1 MQNVLGKEYQN
12 KMATTKTKKSTKAVK
27 KPTVKKSVSKV
38 KLVPDF
44 VTRGR
49 TFIGKVISNKMAKT
63 AKIQWDRRSYLYK
76 YERYQKKRSAVM
88 AHIPEGMNV
97 AIGDTVKIAECKPIS
112 KTKNFIIIE
121 RVVKNETN

>member
-12 KMATTKTKKSTKAVK
+12 KMATTKTKKSTKTVK
-27 KPTVKKSVSKV
+27 KPTVIKAVAKLKS
-38 KLVPDF
+38 VPDF
-44 VTRGR
+44 ATRGR
-49 TFIGKVISNKMAKT
+49 IFTGKVISNKMAKT

-121 RVVKNETN
+121 RIEKNETN

>member
-1 MQNVLGKEYQN
+1 LQNVLGKEYQN
-12 KMATTKTKKSTKAVK
+12 KMTTTKTKKSTKAVK
-27 KPTVKKSVSKV
+27 KPTVKKSVAEV
-38 KLVPDF
+38 KSVPEF
-44 VTRGR
+44 ATRGR
-49 TFIGKVISNKMAKT
+49 TFTGKVISNKMAKT

-97 AIGDTVKIAECKPIS
+97 AIGDMVKIAECKPIS

-121 RVVKNETN
+121 RVVKK

>member
-12 KMATTKTKKSTKAVK
+12 KMATTKIKKSTKSVK
-27 KPTVKKSVSKV
+27 KPIVKKSVSEV
-38 KLVPDF
+38 KSVPDF

-49 TFIGKVISNKMAKT
+49 TFTGKVISNKMAKT

-88 AHIPEGMNV
+88 AHIPEGMNI

-121 RVVKNETN
+121 RIAKK

>member
-1 MQNVLGKEYQN
+1 
-12 KMATTKTKKSTKAVK
+12 MATTKTKKSTKAVK

-112 KTKNFIIIE
+112 KTKKFIIIE

>member
-1 MQNVLGKEYQN
+1 MVII
-12 KMATTKTKKSTKAVK
+12 KTKKLSK
-27 KPTVKKSVSKV
+27 TVKKSTV
-38 KLVPDF
+38 KKAVTETKTVLDF
-44 VTRGR
+44 TTRGR

-88 AHIPEGMNV
+88 AHVPEGMTIS
-97 AIGDTVKIAECKPIS
+97 IGDTVKIAECRPIS

-121 RVVKNETN
+121 QVTEK

>member
-1 MQNVLGKEYQN
+1 
-12 KMATTKTKKSTKAVK
+12 MATTKIKKSTKTVK
-27 KPTVKKSVSKV
+27 KPTVKKVVAEIKSI
-38 KLVPDF
+38 PDF

-49 TFIGKVISNKMAKT
+49 TFTGKVISNKMAKT

-88 AHIPEGMNV
+88 AHIPEGMV
-97 AIGDTVKIAECKPIS
+97 ISIGDVVKIAECKPIS

-121 RVVKNETN
+121 RITKK